1 MVSFLWCHYYYFFY
15 WSIVDLPREGHGGPL
30 QYSGLEHP
38 HGQRSLVGYSPGS
51 EGEDTAVWLSTAQH
65 SIVDLQCCVS
75 FIVVFIYI
83 FLMTNDVGN
92 LLMCSL
98 TIYISSLE
106 KYLFKSFAHFLS
118 WVVSFLFSY
127 KLKSIL
133 NTRLLSDIDLQ
144 IFSPATVF
152 CTLSRLF
159 HIVGNALWCTQVF
172 KFDEINLSIVLGHC
186 CFCFWCHIWESI
198 AVSKVI
204 RTTVFSSKNFVVL
217 AYI

>member
-1 MVSFLWCHYYYFFY
+1 MVD
-15 WSIVDLPREGHGGPL
+15 V
-30 QYSGLEHP
+30 
-38 HGQRSLVGYSPGS
+38 
-51 EGEDTAVWLSTAQH
+51 
-65 SIVDLQCCVS
+65 QCCVS

-92 LLMCSL
+92 LFMCFL

-118 WVVSFLFSY
+118 WVVSLLFSY

-144 IFSPATVF
+144 IFSSATVF

-159 HIVGNALWCTQVF
+159 HIVGMPFDAH
-172 KFDEINLSIVLGHC
+172 KFLSLMKLIYQLFWVIVAFAFGV
-186 CFCFWCHIWESI
+186 
-198 AVSKVI
+198 VSKNPLQYP
-204 RTTVFSSKNFVVL
+204 RS
-217 AYI
+217 